1 MCRPRPLISRKLA
14 RLFWAHATNSDCHVP
29 SLGQN
34 NTERWENN
42 WSDKA
47 EASESAHTE
56 GQWFFYFNFVV
67 LVLYLR
73 VLASLLLLE
82 VWGRCADSSHPRTL
96 LFSLFLCTQPV
107 RKQSFKV
114 SLSTLTVLQTRLR
127 HLYYIKREITCKHSI
142 NQVTIWLFTS

>member
-1 MCRPRPLISRKLA
+1 MTPHSRHSLLHPTHVSNTPTSIWSPNAIPKWTNVQAKTPHFQTKLA
-14 RLFWAHATNSDCHVP
+14 RLFWTHATNSDCHFT

-56 GQWFFYFNFVV
+56 GQWFFFYFNFVV

-82 VWGRCADSSHPRTL
+82 VWGRCASRRELSSQDL
-96 LFSLFLCTQPV
+96 ALQP
-107 RKQSFKV
+107 
-114 SLSTLTVLQTRLR
+114 LPL
-127 HLYYIKREITCKHSI
+127 HSAC
-142 NQVTIWLFTS
+142 QKTEL